1 MSALASALESKVRA
15 MPANAVALDAVLN
28 HPAIWRGGECARIAP
43 AVSTG
48 FAELD
53 VHLPGSGWPSGA
65 MIEIYV
71 ERSGVGEVELTMPA
85 AAHFTQAG
93 RWVSLIAPLHVP
105 YAPALA
111 ARGVRLERLLLVQT
125 RGAEDNLWA
134 CEQALRA
141 ASSGAV
147 LLWQDHVHERALR
160 RLQLAAESASTS
172 LFLFRS
178 TRVAPATPAALR
190 LHVSRAEGRTIVRIL
205 KRRGGGLPP
214 PIALDLHARFTRRA
228 IAPQRA
234 SIAEPLLAAV
244 S

>member
-1 MSALASALESKVRA
+1 MNSFAAEARVA
-15 MPANAVALDAVLN
+15 TPAARPSLDAVLN
-28 HPAIWRGGECARIAP
+28 HPAVWRGGECARVAP
-43 AVSTG
+43 ALSTG

-53 VHLPGSGWPSGA
+53 AHLPGGGWPAGA
-65 MIEIYV
+65 MIEIYF
-71 ERSGVGEVELTMPA
+71 ERSGVGEVELTIPA
-85 AAHFTQAG
+85 AARLTQGG

-125 RGAEDNLWA
+125 RTADDNLWA

-141 ASSGAV
+141 TSSGAV

-190 LHVSRAEGRTIVRIL
+190 LHVTRAESRTIVRIL

-214 PIALDLHARFTRRA
+214 PIALDLHARFSRRA
-228 IAPQRA
+228 MPARQAETPA
-234 SIAEPLLAAV
+234 SVIAAV

>member
-1 MSALASALESKVRA
+1 M
-15 MPANAVALDAVLN
+15 NAVAAETRIAARPSLDAVLN
-28 HPAIWRGGECARIAP
+28 HPAIWRGGECARVAP
-43 AVSTG
+43 ALSTG

-53 VHLPGSGWPSGA
+53 AHLPGGGWPAGA
-65 MIEIYV
+65 MIEVYF

-85 AAHFTQAG
+85 AAHLTQAG

-125 RGAEDNLWA
+125 RTADDNLWA

-190 LHVSRAEGRTIVRIL
+190 LHVMRAESRTIVRIL

-214 PIALDLHARFTRRA
+214 PVALDLHARFRRRA
-228 IAPQRA
+228 APGRQAETPA
-234 SIAEPLLAAV
+234 SLIAAV